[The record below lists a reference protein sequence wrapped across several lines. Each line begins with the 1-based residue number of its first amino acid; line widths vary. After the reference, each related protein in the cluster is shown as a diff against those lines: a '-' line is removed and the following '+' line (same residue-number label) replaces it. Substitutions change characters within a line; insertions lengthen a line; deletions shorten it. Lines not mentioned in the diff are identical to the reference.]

1 MNKMMIAPFSIP
13 VSVIMGIYNEPLE
26 WIKQSIDSI
35 LNQTFVDFE
44 FIIVNDNP
52 LRYENYIQLKEYQ
65 QIDKRIVIV
74 ENESNIGLTES
85 LNKALLL
92 AKGKYIARMDADDIS
107 LPNRLMLQYQYME
120 EHLSVV
126 VCGTN
131 FKCIGKNSLLTI
143 PNWLKYDNINIKA
156 QLLFNSCFLHPTVF
170 IRKSILDTYQ
180 ISYDSSY
187 KQSQDYRMWEI
198 LSNCGE
204 FANLRQKL
212 LKYRLSD
219 VQITTIS
226 SKQQAKYRD
235 NISLRLKN
243 EWLKNIGI
251 EFSYSDFILCNDF
264 LHIRNCL
271 YNKIC
276 TYEDII
282 RFNVFMKSVYF
293 NPSNKKYNLFIYS
306 FVTGDFFRFS
316 MIDKLKYIYANLF
329 SI

>member
-1 MNKMMIAPFSIP
+1 MNKLMRVPFGIP

-52 LRYENYIQLKEYQ
+52 LRNDNYILLNKYQ
-65 QIDKRIVIV
+65 QIDKRIVVV

-131 FKCIGKNSLLTI
+131 FKCIGKNNLLTI
-143 PNWLKYDNINIKA
+143 PNWLKYDDMNIKA

-180 ISYDSSY
+180 IFYDPSY

-198 LSNCGE
+198 LSNYGE

-219 VQITTIS
+219 IQITTI
-226 SKQQAKYRD
+226 R
-235 NISLRLKN
+235 
-243 EWLKNIGI
+243 
-251 EFSYSDFILCNDF
+251 
-264 LHIRNCL
+264 
-271 YNKIC
+271 
-276 TYEDII
+276 
-282 RFNVFMKSVYF
+282 
-293 NPSNKKYNLFIYS
+293 
-306 FVTGDFFRFS
+306 
-316 MIDKLKYIYANLF
+316 
-329 SI
+329 